1 MEVIDE
7 ERIHREAFLEIELVK
22 KIETIHEYPK
32 VDKIPQ
38 FVREFVV
45 NFCCDNKLSVDDAL
59 EFANSTIKKSMVMK
73 RNDIIPDS
81 KRGKDFLIRMTLIH
95 RLLEKNS
102 GVAMIFD
109 EAKTNEMEENFCAVT
124 GIDKEMVHQI
134 VTKEAKQAKRRMIER
149 DIYGFIEK
157 NVLPIENPTTRK
169 AASEKV
175 INESAEILK
184 LEPKYIKSVL
194 REQKKKIE
202 AERKRIEEFRA
213 NQAKLKSDNEEVK

>member
-45 NFCCDNKLSVDDAL
+45 KFCCDNKLSVDDAL
-59 EFANSTIKKSMVMK
+59 EFANSRIKKSMVMK

-95 RLLEKNS
+95 RLLEK
-102 GVAMIFD
+102 
-109 EAKTNEMEENFCAVT
+109 
-124 GIDKEMVHQI
+124 
-134 VTKEAKQAKRRMIER
+134 
-149 DIYGFIEK
+149 
-157 NVLPIENPTTRK
+157 
-169 AASEKV
+169 
-175 INESAEILK
+175 K
-184 LEPKYIKSVL
+184 LVKLYIKNIYMVKKL
-194 REQKKKIE
+194 R
-202 AERKRIEEFRA
+202 
-213 NQAKLKSDNEEVK
+213 